1 MSLDLERI
9 RLQNK
14 LRTLGEMLV
23 SLEEYRQ
30 LAVGGLSKQ
39 AAVAVTQDVMR
50 ITRHIGE
57 DTVALESHADLRNAM
72 SQALSMEDSSSIG
85 SRISA
90 AIARFKEWLKKVY
103 EMVRDQVGA
112 LLTSFSKLREKV
124 EVLKGS
130 VKSVPETNTEVH
142 IPAKLAQQ
150 VSIQGDFGDGNFT
163 QLRAL
168 ANFGAV
174 AYPDAINDF
183 YMELASVVKSF
194 DPSHDATS
202 MVKAVQESMAPLNFT
217 NIDNQT
223 YPGNVMIVPDESGY
237 NYSIAE
243 VEARVVDQEVV
254 RKVRSS
260 AELAAVLNQISTVI
274 GVAEKLE
281 EVSARIETSINKV
294 VEATDELEAKAKDGD
309 EEKQKNANTMIS
321 TVLQN
326 TSKVDNNNSSIIRY
340 LGRVLEAHLKIIE
353 HEVKTATNSQRA

>member
-1 MSLDLERI
+1 MSLELERI

-30 LAVGGLSKQ
+30 LAAGGLSRQ
-39 AAVAVTQDVMR
+39 AAIVVGHDVIR
-50 ITRHIGE
+50 ISRYIGE
-57 DTVALESHADLRNAM
+57 ETASLESHTDLKNAV
-72 SQALSMEDSSSIG
+72 SLALSMEDSSSIG
-85 SRISA
+85 SKVSS
-90 AIARFKEWLKKVY
+90 AIARFKEWLKKIY
-103 EMVRDQVGA
+103 EMVRNQVGA

-124 EVLKGS
+124 ETLKGT
-130 VKSVPETNTEVH
+130 VKSVPDTNTEVH

-150 VSIQGDFGDGNFT
+150 VSIQGDFGNGNFT

-183 YMELASVVKSF
+183 YLELASVVKSF
-194 DPSHDATS
+194 DPSHDATT
-202 MVKAVQESMAPLNFT
+202 MVKAVQESLAPLNFS

-243 VEARVVDQEVV
+243 VEARVVDEEVV

-260 AELAAVLNQISTVI
+260 GELTQVLDHLINII

-309 EEKQKNANTMIS
+309 EEKQQNANAMIT

-326 TSKVDNNNSSIIRY
+326 TAKVDNNNSSIIRY
-340 LGRVLEAHLKIIE
+340 LGRVIEAHLKIID
-353 HEVKTATNSQRA
+353 HEVKTATNSQRV